1 MVATAV
7 TVRENGQMAK
17 VIALAVE
24 EGTPIGD
31 VKYQPWPS
39 IDNRGWL
46 D

>member
-24 EGTPIGD
+24 EGTPIGESR
-31 VKYQPWPS
+31 YHS
-39 IDNRGWL
+39 
-46 D
+46 